1 MKKIGSKRK
10 LQDEEFSQ
18 SGMRRIMAPKRPQ
31 TPGEMEGELK
41 EKRQN
46 MRLEN
51 KEIDDKSHFLC
62 AKVEEIFNSDVD
74 KYVEFLEHLHQYS
87 QKVVDLTEFL
97 NIVDDSVRADEP
109 LMNELESLLER
120 CEEAQKEWPS
130 CSRPSKRL
138 KI

>member
-10 LQDEEFSQ
+10 LQDEGFSQ
-18 SGMRRIMAPKRPQ
+18 SGMRRIMAPKRPR
-31 TPGEMEGELK
+31 TPEEMEGELK

-46 MRLEN
+46 MPLEN
-51 KEIDDKSHFLC
+51 KEIDDKSCFLC
-62 AKVEEIFNSDVD
+62 AKVEEIFNGDAD

-97 NIVDDSVRADEP
+97 NIVDDSVRANEP

>member
-10 LQDEEFSQ
+10 LQDEGLSQ
-18 SGMRRIMAPKRPQ
+18 SGKRRLMAPKSSN
-31 TPGEMEGELK
+31 TPEEMEGELK

-51 KEIDDKSHFLC
+51 KEIDDKSRFLC
-62 AKVEEIFNSDVD
+62 AKVEEIFNGDVD
-74 KYVEFLEHLHQYS
+74 KYVEFLEQLHQYS

-120 CEEAQKEWPS
+120 CQEAQKEWPS

>member
-1 MKKIGSKRK
+1 MKKIRSKRK
-10 LQDEEFSQ
+10 LQDEGFSQ
-18 SGMRRIMAPKRPQ
+18 SGMRRIMAPKRPR
-31 TPGEMEGELK
+31 TPEEMEGELK

-62 AKVEEIFNSDVD
+62 AKVEEIFNGDVD
-74 KYVEFLEHLHQYS
+74 KYFEFLEHLHQYS

-97 NIVDDSVRADEP
+97 NIIDDSVRADEP
-109 LMNELESLLER
+109 LMNKLESLLER

-130 CSRPSKRL
+130 CSRPIKRL